1 MALFLVHGECKISVE
16 GSLLVIDVVGPWNLE
31 FFDHLHQELATAAKQ
46 LTTKDYSVLLIPR
59 GEAIAVNQAKELHVE
74 FIKRRR
80 PKAVAIV
87 LKYCSSASITQD
99 MCTRIYKLAGIEHEF
114 FEDELQA
121 RTWLQKYTP
130 AN

>member
-1 MALFLVHGECKISVE
+1 MASFSVHGECNISVE

-31 FFDHLHQELATAAKQ
+31 FFDHLHQELAIAAKQ
-46 LTTKDYSVLLIPR
+46 ITTKDYSVLLIPR
-59 GEAIAVNQAKELHVE
+59 GEAIAVNQATELHVE
-74 FIKRRR
+74 FLKRRR
-80 PKAVAIV
+80 ANAIAIV

-99 MCTRIYKLAGIEHEF
+99 MCKRIYKLAGIEHKF
-114 FEDELQA
+114 FEHEGQA